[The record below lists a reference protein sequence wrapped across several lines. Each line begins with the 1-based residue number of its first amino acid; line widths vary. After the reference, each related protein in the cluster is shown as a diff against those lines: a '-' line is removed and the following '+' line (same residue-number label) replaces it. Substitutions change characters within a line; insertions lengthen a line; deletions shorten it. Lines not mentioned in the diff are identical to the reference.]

1 MGQRTDRR
9 RRQIS
14 RKGRP
19 MVIRRSGQT
28 AGVTVQAY
36 APPAQAA
43 QIIDGMGSA
52 AFLAQVMADALTAH
66 GTPAKD
72 DTVQDG
78 PKTYT
83 LTDATPV
90 YDGPTLCGW
99 TLIAAGGESHD
110 NTGSLV

>member
-1 MGQRTDRR
+1 MSYRTDRR
-9 RRQIS
+9 HRQIAT
-14 RKGRP
+14 KGRP
-19 MVIRRSGQT
+19 MIIRRPGQS
-28 AGVTVQAY
+28 AGVTIQAY

-43 QIIDGMGSA
+43 QIINGMGSA
-52 AFLAQVMADALTAH
+52 SFIAQTMADALTAH
-66 GTPAKD
+66 GLPAKD

-78 PKTYT
+78 PKAYT

-110 NTGSLV
+110 DTGSLV

>member
-1 MGQRTDRR
+1 MGWIAQAR
-9 RRQIS
+9 RRQINA
-14 RKGRP
+14 KGRP
-19 MVIRRSGQT
+19 MVIRRPGQT
-28 AGVTVQAY
+28 AGVTMQAY

-52 AFLAQVMADALTAH
+52 AFIAQVMADALTAY

-83 LTDATPV
+83 LTDAMPV

-99 TLIAAGGESHD
+99 TLIAAGGENHD
-110 NTGSLV
+110 DTGSLV

>member
-1 MGQRTDRR
+1 MT
-9 RRQIS
+9 
-14 RKGRP
+14 
-19 MVIRRSGQT
+19 IRRPGQSV
-28 AGVTVQAY
+28 GVAMQGY
-36 APPAQAA
+36 APPAQAS
-43 QIIDGMGSA
+43 QIVNGMG
-52 AFLAQVMADALTAH
+52 LAPFVCQVMADALTAH

-83 LTDATPV
+83 LTDAAPV

-110 NTGSLV
+110 DTGSLV

>member
-1 MGQRTDRR
+1 MGWITQAR
-9 RRQIS
+9 RRQINA
-14 RKGRP
+14 KGRP
-19 MVIRRSGQT
+19 MTIRRPGQSG
-28 AGVTVQAY
+28 GVTMQGY
-36 APPAQAA
+36 APPAQVS
-43 QIIDGMGSA
+43 QIVNGMGSA
-52 AFLAQVMADALTAH
+52 PFVCQVMADALMAYGH
-66 GTPAKD
+66 PAKD

-110 NTGSLV
+110 DTGSLV